1 MLYRT
6 LKKITIVAGP
16 NQLEINNAMSYA
28 FKRDNFLHV
37 NFTDETGVE
46 YVAKI
51 TGQHYLDNIGS
62 VCKLYGI
69 IMEKRYYRRPEDLIQ
84 QSNENFE
91 GTYYP
96 NTRKGI
102 FEVQEF
108 TADGK
113 SMEDILREKAAQNT

>member
-1 MLYRT
+1 MLYQTIEKR
-6 LKKITIVAGP
+6 TIVSGP
-16 NQLEINNAMSYA
+16 NQLEINNALSYA
-28 FKRDNFLHV
+28 FQRDNFLHV
-37 NFTDETGVE
+37 CFTDEAGTE

-62 VCKLYGI
+62 VCKLYGV

-84 QSNENFE
+84 QRNENFS

-96 NTRKGI
+96 KTRKGI
-102 FEVQEF
+102 FEVQVL

-113 SMEDILREKAAQNT
+113 SSADIKRELENA